1 MAYRFSYHIPVVGE
15 VIETEH
21 GKAIVLRL
29 ILYRE
34 AIDEMRASG
43 TLEKDIKRFKTRIS
57 RFFQDVTKYFECEVV
72 YPDGESERIDWSE
85 YCRFLNTKR
94 RRGVRR

>member
-1 MAYRFSYHIPVVGE
+1 MVFRFSYRIPVVGE
-15 VIETEH
+15 IIETEH

-34 AIDEMRASG
+34 TIDEMRASG
-43 TLEKDIKRFKTRIS
+43 TLEKDIKRFKTRIG

-72 YPDGESERIDWSE
+72 YPDGEIERIDWSE
-85 YCRFLNTKR
+85 YCGFLKTDR
-94 RRGVRR
+94 RKGARR